1 MFILCFKLL
10 EISDVE
16 VEMAL
21 KGGLPGLYMKMTFG
35 TMDSV
40 LLSTGGMFKLLF
52 SFFAVDFF
60 LNCLSGAW
68 V

>member
-21 KGGLPGLYMKMTFG
+21 KGGLPGLYMKMTWEYG
-35 TMDSV
+35 
-40 LLSTGGMFKLLF
+40 LSRIYF
-52 SFFAVDFF
+52 SFFGLVGLGCKDFF
-60 LNCLSGAW
+60 FWGWNE